1 MKKRILTGLLALCVT
16 LTAIPAETAFYAAGM
31 PNEKTALTVGAETT
45 EASEETGAA
54 GETETSEVTETT
66 ETTKITEA
74 AETTEIT
81 ETTEAAETTETTETT
96 EATETTETTEI
107 TEAAETTEI
116 TEATEITGD
125 TETTAETE
133 TEDTEQPEETTELKS
148 AEVSAGKTY
157 ATATELEFDK
167 DYVSATKA
175 NVAGWYQF
183 TLEKA
188 GMVSFTFTHDR
199 LADTSGNTTAWSITF
214 AAENSTLST
223 ENGFSFDTGMYTM
236 TSGSYDTV
244 KTSPQVGL
252 PAGTYRI
259 KITPKTELAG
269 GQAYGLRL
277 SYRDVF
283 SETEENNSAS
293 SADELP
299 LDTEITGSLY
309 SASDTD
315 YYKVTVTED
324 GYVNMYLNHDKVSG
338 KENINL
344 FHVSF
349 CDSTQKV
356 LYDMYSTGAE
366 TTTSSIKIGA
376 TKGDYLVKVE
386 GGVLSMADPY
396 TGNYGLRVTS
406 TASGNWEKESN
417 DTTSLANPVVPGETY
432 GGDIRSSS
440 DVDYFTLT
448 TTEKGYLGLDFEH
461 TVISGWETLSV
472 YKITVSR
479 NGQSG
484 AVYTGY
490 VKGGDA
496 TFTMPNLGL
505 PADTYYIK
513 IEPAATISTSLTG
526 GSISSCY
533 PADYSIKV
541 NWQNASNWEEE
552 VNNTIS
558 TANTIKSGTAYNGS
572 IATTDDKDYYKV
584 EMNKKGYL
592 QFKFTHANT
601 GNTATHYRISVL
613 NSAGSNIYEVTNAGV
628 DTLYVSDKIGLAKG
642 TYYVL
647 VSVSSTLYTGDYGLT
662 VTTKAA
668 SNWES
673 EVNGDTATANSLK
686 VGKEMHGVISSY
698 SGDLDYYKFTLD
710 KTSYVNV
717 SLSHKK
723 MNVAG
728 TSWYVYLLKSNGS
741 RLNYLT
747 DHLYSYA
754 GDAYTESTAI
764 KMEKGTYYVV
774 VRAAAG
780 NKNAVGEEYTVSV
793 NKISAKKPKVSSVK
807 SGGYHKLKVTWKA
820 VPGAVSYTIARST
833 SKDGSYTEVKTIDN
847 VSTISWTDKSVTT
860 GKTYYYKVKAKVALE
875 NTTKESGYSKAVSG
889 KAVPAKTTVK
899 TALKNSKVK
908 VSWKKV
914 SGANGYEIVR
924 STKKDKGYKKIK
936 TIKKGSAKTY
946 TDSKT
951 KSGKTYYYKIR
962 AYRNV
967 NGKKVYGSYSKVV
980 SRKVK

>member
-16 LTAIPAETAFYAAGM
+16 LTAIPAETAFYAAGL
-31 PNEKTALTVGAETT
+31 PNEETALTVEAETT
-45 EASEETGAA
+45 EASEETGVSEEADAA
-54 GETETSEVTETT
+54 GATES
-66 ETTKITEA
+66 TEA
-74 AETTEIT
+74 SKTT
-81 ETTEAAETTETTETT
+81 ETTEAAEEAGATETIEATETTETT
-96 EATETTETTEI
+96 EATEATEATETTETTK
-107 TEAAETTEI
+107 
-116 TEATEITGD
+116 ATEI
-125 TETTAETE
+125 
-133 TEDTEQPEETTELKS
+133 EDTEQPEETTELKS
-148 AEVSAGKTY
+148 AQVSAGKTY

-167 DYVSATKA
+167 DYVSATNV

-183 TLEKA
+183 TLEKE

-214 AAENSTLST
+214 AAENSIST
-223 ENGFSFDTGMYTM
+223 DNGLNIDTGMYTM

-244 KTSPQVGL
+244 KASPQVGL

-259 KITPKTELAG
+259 KITPKTQLAG

-299 LDTEITGSLY
+299 LNTEITGSLY

-386 GGVLSMADPY
+386 GGVLSIADPY
-396 TGNYGLRVTS
+396 TGNYGLSVTA

-417 DTTSLANPVVPGETY
+417 DTTSLANTIVPGETY
-432 GGDIRSSS
+432 GGDIRSTS

-461 TVISGWETLSV
+461 TAISGWETLSV

-490 VKGGDA
+490 VKGGDT

-558 TANTIKSGTAYNGS
+558 TANTIKSGTTYNGS
-572 IATTDDKDYYKV
+572 IATTEDKDYYKV

-613 NSAGSNIYEVTNAGV
+613 NSAGSNICEVTNAGV

-847 VSTISWTDKSVTT
+847 VSTISWTDKNVTT

-889 KAVPAKTTVK
+889 KAVPAKTTVR

-936 TIKKGSAKTY
+936 TIRKGSAKTY

-967 NGKKVYGSYSKVV
+967 NGKKVYGAYSKVV

>member
-16 LTAIPAETAFYAAGM
+16 LTAIPAETAFYAAGL
-31 PNEKTALTVGAETT
+31 PNEETALTVEAETT
-45 EASEETGAA
+45 EASEETGVSEEADAA
-54 GETETSEVTETT
+54 GATES
-66 ETTKITEA
+66 TEA
-74 AETTEIT
+74 SKTT
-81 ETTEAAETTETTETT
+81 ETTEAAEEAGATETIEATETTETT
-96 EATETTETTEI
+96 EATEATEATETTETTK
-107 TEAAETTEI
+107 
-116 TEATEITGD
+116 ATEI
-125 TETTAETE
+125 
-133 TEDTEQPEETTELKS
+133 EDTEQPEETTELKS
-148 AEVSAGKTY
+148 AQVSAGKTY

-167 DYVSATKA
+167 DYVSATNV

-183 TLEKA
+183 TLEKE

-214 AAENSTLST
+214 AAENSIST
-223 ENGFSFDTGMYTM
+223 DNGLNIDTGMYTM

-244 KTSPQVGL
+244 KASPQVGL

-259 KITPKTELAG
+259 KITPKTQLAG

-299 LDTEITGSLY
+299 LNTEITGSLY

-386 GGVLSMADPY
+386 GGVLSIADPY
-396 TGNYGLRVTS
+396 TGNYGLSVTA

-417 DTTSLANPVVPGETY
+417 DTTSLANTIVPGETY
-432 GGDIRSSS
+432 GGDIRSTS

-461 TVISGWETLSV
+461 TAISGWETLSV

-490 VKGGDA
+490 VKGGDT

-513 IEPAATISTSLTG
+513 IEPAATISTSLLG
-526 GSISSCY
+526 GSVSSCY

-552 VNNTIS
+552 INDTIS
-558 TANTIKSGTAYNGS
+558 TANAIKSGTTYNGS

-613 NSAGSNIYEVTNAGV
+613 NSAGSNIYEITNAGV

-723 MNVAG
+723 MNAAG

-780 NKNAVGEEYTVSV
+780 NKNAVGEEYAVCV
-793 NKISAKKPKVSSVK
+793 NKISAKKPKISSVK
-807 SGGYHKLKVTWKA
+807 SGGYNKLKVTWKA

-847 VSTISWTDKSVTT
+847 VSTISWTDKNVTT

-899 TALKNSKVK
+899 TALKNNKVK

-924 STKKDKGYKKIK
+924 STQKDKGYKKIK
-936 TIKKGSAKTY
+936 TIKKGSVKTY

-967 NGKKVYGSYSKVV
+967 NGKKVYGAYSKVV

>member
-31 PNEKTALTVGAETT
+31 PNEKTALTVEAETT

-908 VSWKKV
+908 VSWKKI

-962 AYRNV
+962 AYCNV
-967 NGKKVYGSYSKVV
+967 NGKKVYGSYSKVI
-980 SRKVK
+980 SQKVK